1 MVLAVLDGGEWV
13 GEGGGGRSA
22 NLLFQLQVFGLE
34 GDLSGEMSV

>member
-1 MVLAVLDGGEWV
+1 M
-13 GEGGGGRSA
+13 GGGGGGGA

>member
-1 MVLAVLDGGEWV
+1 MFIDWRSGGGVVWEGGER
-13 GEGGGGRSA
+13 GA